1 MTTAVRSPTEVF
13 SRYQPSAALTGP
25 VLIATDTSPDSD
37 AAFTLAELLAERTNE
52 VVHVVSAMRPF
63 SMPMYAFDAMPVPF
77 ETDAAVRIGREGMV
91 KQQMERLVPNSKPWP
106 VSVQIGEPT
115 REIVDHANA
124 LHACVILVGR
134 GRHGPLE
141 RSLMGESVLRML
153 QLGDTPV
160 LAVESTLNALP
171 RNVVIATD
179 FTAFSLYAAQVALKL
194 VAPDAMI
201 HLVHVAPPFAQT
213 DGVLQ
218 ERAVAYSNQARHG
231 FMQLHEQLHLE
242 GAHVDDILVEGNAS
256 DALLKIVESTKA
268 DLVVSATHGYGFL
281 RRMILG
287 SVAAELVR
295 HAPCSVLCVPGSART
310 LSAAR
315 THSAAE
321 IVTRSFSPDT
331 FDAELNAF
339 GTRNRGR
346 LCTVEIDSND
356 VGAQILGHALTI
368 VGATFDHLDQRVSL
382 MFGASGLDGQHLTHA
397 ITNVSGIDITTDKNG
412 IDQVLRIVHTDGH
425 TLLLME

>member
-1 MTTAVRSPTEVF
+1 MTTAVLSTNEVF
-13 SRYQPSAALTGP
+13 GRYQLSAALSGP

-37 AAFTLAELLAERTNE
+37 AAFTLAELLGERANE

-63 SMPMYAFDAMPVPF
+63 SMPMYAFDSMPVPF
-77 ETDAAVRIGREGMV
+77 ETDAAVRAGRDGMV
-91 KQQMERLVPNSKPWP
+91 KQQIERLVPNAKSWP
-106 VSVQIGEPT
+106 VSVQIGEPV
-115 REIVDHANA
+115 REIVDHARA
-124 LHACVILVGR
+124 IHARVILVGR
-134 GRHGPLE
+134 GRHGLLE

-160 LAVESTLNALP
+160 LAVESTLKELP

-179 FTAFSLYAAQVALKL
+179 FSAFSLHAAQVALKL

-213 DGVLQ
+213 DGVLP
-218 ERAVAYSNQARHG
+218 ERAVAYNNQARHG
-231 FMQLHEQLHLE
+231 FMQLHEQLHLD
-242 GAHVDDILVEGNAS
+242 GAHVDDMLVEGNAS
-256 DALLKIVESTKA
+256 DALLKIVESTTA
-268 DLVVSATHGYGFL
+268 DLVVTATHGYGFL

-315 THSAAE
+315 THSGAE
-321 IVTRSFSPDT
+321 IVTRSFSPNT

-339 GTRNRGR
+339 GERNRGR

-368 VGATFDHLDQRVSL
+368 VGATFDHLEQRVSL

-397 ITNVSGIDITTDKNG
+397 IIKVSGIDMTTDKHG

-425 TLLLME
+425 TLLLIE